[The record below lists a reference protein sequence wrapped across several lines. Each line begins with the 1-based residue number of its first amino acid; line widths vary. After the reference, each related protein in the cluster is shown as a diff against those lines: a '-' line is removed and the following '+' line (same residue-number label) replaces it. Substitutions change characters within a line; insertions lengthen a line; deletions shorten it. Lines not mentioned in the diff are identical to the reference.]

1 MNHRLKDYFRF
12 SNKEKLGLVLLIVLL
27 IGIIVVKESLIY
39 FNPDPEKS
47 AFTNDSLIRLFEE
60 QKSENY
66 YQVEEE
72 NTSESDSLFPFN
84 PNKLS
89 IEKWQLLGLS
99 EAQAQTI
106 KKYEA
111 KGGKFKTKSDVAKM
125 YSVSDPMY
133 EKLEPFILL
142 PDKLIK
148 EEKEYKKFTKK
159 TYTKPII
166 DINQAD
172 SATFRKLY
180 GIGPYFA
187 GKIVEYRT
195 KLGGFHSISQLNE
208 IWGIEDSLI
217 LSLKDQLKIEN
228 VNLKKLNINRLT
240 AKELKAHP
248 YFNWNIA
255 NSIEQ
260 IRKQHGPYQSVEE
273 IKRSI
278 LITDSIYLKLQP
290 YLKID

>member
-12 SNKEKLGLVLLIVLL
+12 SNKEKLGLFLLIVIL

-39 FNPDPEKS
+39 FNPNPEKS

-60 QKSENY
+60 QKSEDNY
-66 YQVEEE
+66 IIEEE
-72 NTSESDSLFPFN
+72 NISDSDSLFPFN
-84 PNKLS
+84 PNNLS

-111 KGGKFKTKSDVAKM
+111 KGGKFITKSDVAKM
-125 YSVSDPMY
+125 YSVSKPIY

-148 EEKEYKKFTKK
+148 EEKEYKETTKK
-159 TYTKPII
+159 AYTKPII

-195 KLGGFHSISQLNE
+195 KLGGFHSISQLSE

-217 LSLKDQLKIEN
+217 LSLKDQLKIES
-228 VNLKKLNINRLT
+228 VNPKKLNINRLS